1 MSYYYT
7 YYLAYRTKDDKIYPL
22 GPFDYKGEYR
32 YVLSISRSFAS
43 DLHDEFWPIKEEM
56 ITDELMDVFESHYYL
71 DGYEDRKQQLLEDMK
86 CLKWCSLKDLPK
98 CSYIKKGYFLIDD
111 ISSYE
116 KDEDTL
122 DLFYDRLTPTEYALK
137 LENEM
142 KFGAPKPQKDC
153 EGYNITPHSVS
164 DYAYY
169 AYPDYQCAEYEAFI
183 LRQAAEMLNEYNDIP
198 DDAEVVVID
207 SEG

>member
-7 YYLAYRTKDDKIYPL
+7 YYLAYKTKDDKIYPL
-22 GPFDYKGEYR
+22 GPFDYKGKYR

-43 DLHDEFWPIKEEM
+43 DLHDEFWSIKEEM
-56 ITDELMDVFESHYYL
+56 ITDELMNAFESHYYL
-71 DGYEDRKQQLLEDMK
+71 DEHEDHKKQLLENMK
-86 CLKWCSLKDLPK
+86 TLKWCALKDLPK
-98 CSYIKKGYFLIDD
+98 GSYIKKGYFLIED

-116 KDEDTL
+116 KNEDTW
-122 DLFYDRLTPTEYALK
+122 DLFYDRLTPTEYTLRF
-137 LENEM
+137 ENEI
-142 KFGAPKPQKDC
+142 KFGPPKPYKDC
-153 EGYNITPHSVS
+153 DGYDITPHSVA

-169 AYPDYQCAEYEAFI
+169 AYPDCACAEYEAFI